1 MPTLEISKRKEKS
14 YMDKEY
20 YDSLVQVRLDRARE
34 LLTDAVA
41 LLEKGSY
48 KSANNRAFYAIEKS
62 VKALLATEQIESAT
76 HNGALKQFNYVF
88 IHQGDGNFTQEDYQK
103 IARAEQIRNSSDYD
117 DFYIASKEE
126 ASKQIENAQYI
137 FDKISEYINR

>member
-1 MPTLEISKRKEKS
+1 
-14 YMDKEY
+14 MDKEY

-62 VKALLATEQIESAT
+62 VDIPTMYKLI
-76 HNGALKQFNYVF
+76 
-88 IHQGDGNFTQEDYQK
+88 
-103 IARAEQIRNSSDYD
+103 
-117 DFYIASKEE
+117 
-126 ASKQIENAQYI
+126 
-137 FDKISEYINR
+137 